1 MPKVRLVVAT
11 RAAQADVMDKT
22 AIGRSLRLQRFPGLE
37 IRLAPENRAGLPQVY
52 NAAIEASR
60 DDPCLL
66 VFAHDDIHI
75 LDFNW
80 VDSLAAGLER
90 FQVVGLAGNK
100 RRVPRQPSWAFV
112 DTRFTWDA
120 RENLSGVVGH
130 GKGFPPANLS
140 VFGAPGQQVKL
151 LDGLL
156 LAAWSRTLIEHEL
169 RFDERFDF
177 HFYDMDLC
185 RSAEQKGVSCGTCAL
200 SVVHESGG
208 SFGTP
213 AWQAAYARYLEK
225 WGE

>member
-1 MPKVRLVVAT
+1 MTKVRFVVAS
-11 RAAQADVMDKT
+11 RASRAQFFERT
-22 AIGRSLRLQRFPGLE
+22 AAGRSLQLCVSPALEVRLFPD
-37 IRLAPENRAGLPQVY
+37 NRAGLPRLY
-52 NAAIEASR
+52 NAAIEECRSE
-60 DDPCLL
+60 PCML
-66 VFAHDDIHI
+66 VFAHDDVHI
-75 LDFNW
+75 LDYFW
-80 VDSLAAGLER
+80 FDRLVAGLER
-90 FQVVGLAGNK
+90 FQILGLAGNR
-100 RRVPRQPSWAFV
+100 RRVARQPGWAFV
-112 DTRFTWDA
+112 DDKLTWDR

-130 GKGFPPANLS
+130 GQGFPPGNLS
-140 VFGAPGQQVKL
+140 YFGPPGQQVKL

-156 LAAWSRTLIEHEL
+156 LCAWSRTFIEYDL

-185 RSAEQKGVSCGTCAL
+185 RSAEQKGITCGTWPL